1 MYQPGSES
9 EESEPAQEPDSDEN
23 VEEELAARTEA
34 LNMLNNLVPD
44 AADEDEEI
52 PESIPSQIEH
62 VKITQ
67 AFIDEIKKATLE
79 NGKLDPPVIER
90 LQNPDEEQSI

>member
-52 PESIPSQIEH
+52 PGSIPSQIEH

-67 AFIDEIKKATLE
+67 AYIDEIKKVTLE